1 MGATGP
7 QGPAGAA
14 GVNGKTVLNG
24 TVDPVAGTGTNGD
37 FYINTA
43 TNMLF
48 GPKAGG
54 AWGTGTSLV
63 GPPGQDGGANAWS
76 LTGNATTA
84 GSFIGTTNTMPFEVK
99 VDNTR
104 AGWIPADGSAN
115 TSWGAGSLA
124 TTTGGSNTGIGFTA
138 LLQNTTGYS
147 NTAVGRDVLQ
157 SNTTGIANT
166 AAGTSAM
173 QLATTGRYNTAM
185 GYSALYNTTT
195 GNSNVAMGVRAMYR
209 NTTRSNLVAVG
220 DSALYNNG
228 LNALPD
234 NSIEG
239 IYEAH
244 DNTAVGSKA
253 LFSNARGSL
262 NTALGFRAL
271 YYNSGGFSNTGI
283 GTYALNNSI
292 SGSDNTAVGYFALT
306 HVGSGGNNTAI
317 GAYSGIP
324 GGNNTLSNTG
334 ALGYNATPT
343 AANRITI
350 GTSTNNNLTGGFG
363 AWQNLS
369 DGRFKRNV
377 QEDVPGLAFITK
389 LRPVTYNLDAAAVDE
404 YTGVKEKMEAAGKIP
419 DWYAERI
426 REVSQEKLT
435 GFIAQE
441 VEQAAK
447 DAGYDF
453 DGVQHPHGD
462 RDHYTLGYA
471 TFVVPLVKAVQEQ
484 QVLIEEMR
492 KEIDALKKR

>member
-1 MGATGP
+1 MS
-7 QGPAGAA
+7 
-14 GVNGKTVLNG
+14 G
-24 TVDPVAGTGTNGD
+24 TVDPAAGTGTNGD

-48 GPKAGG
+48 GPKAAG

-63 GPPGQDGGANAWS
+63 GPPGQDGSANAWA
-76 LTGNATTA
+76 LTGNAGTSA
-84 GSFIGTTNTMPFEVK
+84 SNFIGTTDNTAFEVR
-99 VDNTR
+99 VNNSR
-104 AGWIPADGSAN
+104 AGWLSPNGS
-115 TSWGAGSLA
+115 TSWGVSSLP
-124 TTTGGSNTGIGFTA
+124 TTSTGNYNTG
-138 LLQNTTGYS
+138 TGYGTLYS
-147 NTAVGRDVLQ
+147 NSSGH
-157 SNTTGIANT
+157 N
-166 AAGTSAM
+166 
-173 QLATTGRYNTAM
+173 NTAM
-185 GYSALYNTTT
+185 GYSAMALNSSGYRNTAMGSLSFVNNTTGWQNTAMGCGTLGFNSSGKNNSAMGYYALYNNTT
-195 GNSNVAMGVRAMYR
+195 GNSNVAMGPMALYR
-209 NTTRSNLVAVG
+209 NTDRSNIVAVG

-228 LNALPD
+228 LNAQPD

-239 IYEAH
+239 IYDAH

-271 YYNSGGFSNTGI
+271 YYNSTGFSNVGI
-283 GTYALNNSI
+283 GAYALNNSLY
-292 SGSDNTAVGYFALT
+292 GNNNTAVGYFAAT
-306 HVGSGGNNTAI
+306 NVGTGGNNTAI
-317 GAYSGIP
+317 GAYAGIP
-324 GGNNTLSNTG
+324 GGNNSLSNTG

-404 YTGVKEKMEAAGKIP
+404 YTGVKEKMEVAGKVP

-462 RDHYTLGYA
+462 QDHYTLGYA

-492 KEIDALKKR
+492 KEIEALKGK